1 MTVINKLSQTL
12 EMLKS
17 CESNCN
23 TFSMDTNDENA
34 KQMFQK
40 LSKDLKMCAQQ
51 LENRVTYVANQEPQY
66 KQELE
71 GTQNM
76 QQSSQGTQGAMQSSQ
91 STQNQAQNQQ
101 IPEL

>member
-76 QQSSQGTQGAMQSSQ
+76 QASQGTQGAMQSS
-91 STQNQAQNQQ
+91 SITQNQEQSQQ

>member
-17 CESNCN
+17 CEANCN
-23 TFSMDTNDENA
+23 TFSMDTNDETA
-34 KQMFQK
+34 KQMYQK
-40 LSKDLKMCAQQ
+40 LAKDLKLCTQV

-76 QQSSQGTQGAMQSSQ
+76 QAG
-91 STQNQAQNQQ
+91 QNQAPTPH

>member
-17 CESNCN
+17 CESNCS
-23 TFSMDTNDENA
+23 TFAMDTNDENA
-34 KQMFQK
+34 KQMYQK
-40 LSKDLKMCAQQ
+40 LAKDLKMCAQT

-76 QQSSQGTQGAMQSSQ
+76 QSQGTQGGMQSGQ
-91 STQNQAQNQQ
+91 GTQNQTNTQNM
-101 IPEL
+101 PEL

>member
-1 MTVINKLSQTL
+1 
-12 EMLKS
+12 
-17 CESNCN
+17 
-23 TFSMDTNDENA
+23 MDTNDENA

-40 LSKDLKMCAQQ
+40 LAKDLKTCSQQ

-76 QQSSQGTQGAMQSSQ
+76 QASQGAQPGIQSQ
-91 STQNQAQNQQ
+91 SMQNQAQSTTETQN

>member
-23 TFSMDTNDENA
+23 TFAMDTNDQNA
-34 KQMFQK
+34 KQMYQK
-40 LSKDLKMCAQQ
+40 LAKDLKMCTQM

-71 GTQNM
+71 GTQDM
-76 QQSSQGTQGAMQSSQ
+76 QSQGGQGGIQSSQIN
-91 STQNQAQNQQ
+91 QNQDQTQQ

>member
-34 KQMFQK
+34 KQMYKQISDS
-40 LSKDLKMCAQQ
+40 LTQCTNMLQGRI
-51 LENRVTYVANQEPQY
+51 NYVAEQEPQY
-66 KQELE
+66 KNEL
-71 GTQNM
+71 
-76 QQSSQGTQGAMQSSQ
+76 QGNPTGQ
-91 STQNQAQNQQ
+91 QNQAQSSVVSHTSTAE
-101 IPEL
+101 IPDLD

>member
-23 TFSMDTNDENA
+23 TFALDTNDQNA
-34 KQMFQK
+34 KQMYQK
-40 LSKDLKMCAQQ
+40 LAKDLKMCTQM

-76 QQSSQGTQGAMQSSQ
+76 QSSQEN
-91 STQNQAQNQQ
+91 QNQNQTQQ

>member
-23 TFSMDTNDENA
+23 TFALDTNDQNA
-34 KQMFQK
+34 KQMYQK
-40 LSKDLKMCAQQ
+40 LAKDLKMCTQM

-76 QQSSQGTQGAMQSSQ
+76 QSSQGTQSAVQSSQ
-91 STQNQAQNQQ
+91 SSQNQGPDQN

>member
-34 KQMFQK
+34 KKMYKQI
-40 LSKDLKMCAQQ
+40 SDSLKQCTNM
-51 LENRVTYVANQEPQY
+51 LKGRINYVAGQEPQY
-66 KQELE
+66 KNELQ
-71 GTQNM
+71 GNPTG
-76 QQSSQGTQGAMQSSQ
+76 QQS
-91 STQNQAQNQQ
+91 QAQGSVISNTSTTE
-101 IPEL
+101 IPDLD

>member
-17 CESNCN
+17 CESNCS
-23 TFSMDTNDENA
+23 TFAMDTNDENA
-34 KQMFQK
+34 KQMYQK
-40 LSKDLKMCAQQ
+40 LAKDIKMCTQT

-76 QQSSQGTQGAMQSSQ
+76 QPAQVTQDQTDAH
-91 STQNQAQNQQ
+91 N
-101 IPEL
+101 IPDL

>member
-17 CESNCN
+17 CESNCK
-23 TFSMDTNDENA
+23 TFSMDTNDETA
-34 KQMFQK
+34 KQMYQK
-40 LSKDLKMCAQQ
+40 LAQDLKMCGQT

-76 QQSSQGTQGAMQSSQ
+76 QSSQGAQSIAQSSKGSQ
-91 STQNQAQNQQ
+91 SQTTDQS

>member
-34 KQMFQK
+34 KQMYKQM
-40 LSKDLKMCAQQ
+40 SDSLKQCTDMLQGRI
-51 LENRVTYVANQEPQY
+51 NYVADQEPQY
-66 KQELE
+66 KNEL
-71 GTQNM
+71 
-76 QQSSQGTQGAMQSSQ
+76 QGNPTGQ
-91 STQNQAQNQQ
+91 QNQAQSSVVSHTSTTE
-101 IPEL
+101 IPDLD

>member
-1 MTVINKLSQTL
+1 MTVVNKLSQTL

-17 CESNCN
+17 CESNCS

-34 KQMFQK
+34 KQMYQK
-40 LSKDLKMCAQQ
+40 LAKDLKSCSQM

-76 QQSSQGTQGAMQSSQ
+76 QSSQGAQPGIPSQ
-91 STQNQAQNQQ
+91 TETQNM
-101 IPEL
+101 PEL